1 MITSHSFNASFA
13 PVGAR
18 LRAILSNCL
27 IAPKRAPPYIVLLL
41 LSQTAF
47 PDYQSGLDA
56 YNRGDYTLAI
66 TQWQAVVESPPGT
79 VPPSIRAET
88 LYAIGM
94 LFWLGQ
100 GVQQDTRESASW
112 LTLAA
117 EMNHPGAQTKLGFLY
132 SKGQGVRQ
140 SNFEALKWW
149 QMAAN
154 QGDPDAQY
162 NLGVLYRDGLGVE
175 PNPEESMK
183 WFREAAINGDPV
195 SAGIIEQYEVT
206 KKMDQYPGR
215 SPLAGDQAINTNR
228 PQPAST
234 TIRPVSAATA
244 PKPVPSMVDEDW
256 IRQREPDHYTIQV
269 IALSQPAKLQHYIQ
283 QHQDWAP
290 FAIYGQTRY
299 ETPLWVLVQGDYVDL
314 ESARQAIRAF
324 PQDMQARENLW
335 IRRFHMVQGL
345 LE

>member
-1 MITSHSFNASFA
+1 MMI
-13 PVGAR
+13 PVGTR
-18 LRAILSNCL
+18 LRAILFINA
-27 IAPKRAPPYIVLLL
+27 IAPKRAPTYLVLLL
-41 LSQTAF
+41 LTQAAF

-56 YNRGDYTLAI
+56 YNRGDFTRAI
-66 TQWQAVVESPPGT
+66 TEWQAVVESPPGT
-79 VPPSIRAET
+79 VDPAIRAET

-94 LFWLGQ
+94 IFWLGQ

-112 LTLAA
+112 LQLAA
-117 EMNHPGAQTKLGFLY
+117 EMHHPGAQTKLGFLY

-140 SNFEALKWW
+140 SNFEAFKWW

-154 QGDPDAQY
+154 QGDADAQY

-183 WFREAAINGDPV
+183 WFREAAMNGDPI
-195 SAGIIEQYEVT
+195 SAGIVAQHEAI
-206 KKMDQYPGR
+206 KKMGQYPGG
-215 SPLAGDQAINTNR
+215 SPLAGEQAINTNR
-228 PQPAST
+228 PQPASN

-244 PKPVPSMVDEDW
+244 PKPVPSTANEDW
-256 IRQREPDHYTIQV
+256 IRQREPEHYTIQV
-269 IALSQPAKLQHYIQ
+269 IALSQPEKLQHYIQ

-314 ESARQAIRAF
+314 GSARQAVISF

-335 IRRFHMVQGL
+335 IRRFQMVQSL